1 MKNAPQIKSNSA
13 VGLVRRTG
21 RRTRGHGG
29 DRDGADVATVEE
41 EGLAAL
47 PVPLLEQPEGAPP
60 LSELSAESLA
70 LVVDGPSLVSVYVCI
85 CIYVY
90 VYV

>member
-70 LVVDGPSLVSVYVCI
+70 LVVDGPSLVSLCVYVC
-85 CIYVY
+85 V
-90 VYV
+90 